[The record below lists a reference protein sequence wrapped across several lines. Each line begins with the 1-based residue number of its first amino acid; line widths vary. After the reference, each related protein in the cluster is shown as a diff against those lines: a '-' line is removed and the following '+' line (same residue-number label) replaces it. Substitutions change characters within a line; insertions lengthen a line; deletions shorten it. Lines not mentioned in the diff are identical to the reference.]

1 MKKKFDAAIP
11 GLVRGAKAIKNAR
24 QLETFLEVL
33 QKHGSRRL
41 MLKGQLKGNKGF
53 RIFIVPGEVKGAEV
67 MIRPKAAGAEALEFV
82 STTDP
87 ELFLAMGWKKF
98 QPNS

>member
-1 MKKKFDAAIP
+1 
-11 GLVRGAKAIKNAR
+11 
-24 QLETFLEVL
+24 
-33 QKHGSRRL
+33 
-41 MLKGQLKGNKGF
+41 
-53 RIFIVPGEVKGAEV
+53 